1 MSTPQTATA
10 ARRFALLVFAMLTVA
25 QGAWILALPA
35 FRGADEFDHVYRAA
49 GVASGQWRLTDHAAD
64 GRGLVVEVPG
74 RLVTAASAQCESL
87 RYTGPDNCTAIES
100 RPDGR
105 VTIATAAGVYPPL
118 YYALIGYPTEGFEGA
133 DRDYALRIVS
143 ALICGVGVAV
153 AAWALVVARAGPW
166 ARFGFVASITPVL
179 VYTTVLPAPNSF
191 EIVAGLCVWTGLL
204 AVSRRGAG
212 GSIGLALMSV
222 VTLGACVL
230 GGIRALGPVW
240 LLLVIV
246 AVASFCG
253 WGNLFRAVRSRPAV
267 AVAGAVAV
275 ASSTAGLLW
284 WVTSAGAIEP
294 ADAAVD
300 QAGAAEWGGRVL
312 AWTFQLVAAFPF
324 RNQPAPMGVYLL
336 YFGVVIGLLTAALRQ
351 ARGRRRNVLL
361 ASAVTTLVLPVCIT
375 AVTIDSN
382 GAIWQG
388 RYFLPFV
395 VGILILCGTAIDDD
409 DPPARGWLQV
419 PAVLLLAVAQGWSV
433 SSVAAD
439 EARRSATHLG
449 PDWVTL
455 PPLALGVIVAVA
467 WATLACAAVRVQG
480 PRQSRS
486 RA

>member
-1 MSTPQTATA
+1 MSTTETATA
-10 ARRFALLVFAMLTVA
+10 TRRFALLVFVVVTVTQA
-25 QGAWILALPA
+25 AWILALPP

-49 GVASGQWRLTDHAAD
+49 GVASGQWRLMDQATN
-64 GRGLVVEVPG
+64 GRGLVVEVPR

-100 RPDGR
+100 RPDER

-118 YYALIGYPTEGFEGA
+118 YYALVGYPTNAFEGA
-133 DRDYALRIVS
+133 ARDYALRILS
-143 ALICGVGVAV
+143 ALLCGVGIAV

-179 VYTTVLPAPNSF
+179 VYSTVLPAPNSF

-204 AVSRRGAG
+204 ALSRRGAG
-212 GSIGLALMSV
+212 GRIGLALMSV

-246 AVASFCG
+246 VVASFCG
-253 WGNLFRAVRSRPAV
+253 WNNLFTAMRSRLAV
-267 AVAGAVAV
+267 AVAGAVAI
-275 ASSTAGLLW
+275 ALSTAGLLW

-294 ADAAVD
+294 ANAAAD

-336 YFGVVIGLLTAALRQ
+336 YFGVVIGMLTLALRQ

-361 ASAVTTLVLPVCIT
+361 AAAVTSLVLPVCIT
-375 AVTIDSN
+375 AVTVDAT

-395 VGILILCGTAIDDD
+395 VGILILCGIAIDDGNR
-409 DPPARGWLQV
+409 PSHGRLRLGASLP
-419 PAVLLLAVAQGWSV
+419 LAAAHGWSV

-439 EARRSATHLG
+439 EAGRTATHLG
-449 PDWVTL
+449 PEWVTL
-455 PPLALGVIVAVA
+455 PPPALGVLVAVA
-467 WATLACAAVRVQG
+467 WATVACAAFWVPG
-480 PRQSRS
+480 PRPSSRK
-486 RA
+486 A